1 MQHPTVPGTQR
12 SARARQ
18 AVGAAVA
25 RGHSTGGR
33 SLISAA
39 QDAFPKATPGHHV
52 SCSSSHLSSPPA
64 ARRSVAALALVAHLT
79 RMEWTMTE
87 YCGLRILIVLG
98 RPT

>member
-1 MQHPTVPGTQR
+1 MQQPYSPRHPPHAPGKQWAQPWHAGT
-12 SARARQ
+12 
-18 AVGAAVA
+18 
-25 RGHSTGGR
+25 STGGR

-87 YCGLRILIVLG
+87 I
-98 RPT
+98 